1 MNHIRKIKNLAI
13 LGKGSS
19 YFSALYAV
27 KFFKFLETFETVQA
41 LNLEDFDI
49 YDLPLENAGVIII
62 VDNAES
68 YSLHETVIILNI
80 L

>member
-1 MNHIRKIKNLAI
+1 MKQIRKIKNLAI

-68 YSLHETVIILNI
+68 YSLHETVIFINI